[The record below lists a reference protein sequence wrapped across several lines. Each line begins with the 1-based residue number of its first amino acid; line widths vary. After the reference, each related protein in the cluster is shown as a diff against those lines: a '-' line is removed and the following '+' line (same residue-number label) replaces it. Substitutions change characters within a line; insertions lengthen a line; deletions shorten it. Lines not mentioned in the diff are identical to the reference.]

1 MLEIF
6 LSIIDYIFKS
16 AISFADSGFFTVVKF
31 ILAIYV
37 LVLFAD
43 IVLLLFFRGLGKDL
57 RKMLRGADLP
67 PLAKNKFE
75 LQWNKIRDRLK
86 SKNQSQY
93 KAAVLEADSVVDE
106 MLKKI
111 GYSGKDM
118 SERLESANVGQIE
131 NLEELKKSH
140 QVRNR
145 IVYEKNFSLDL
156 DSAKDVIKSY
166 EDFLKF
172 IDIL

>member
-6 LSIIDYIFKS
+6 LSIIDYIFKL
-16 AISFADSGFFTVVKF
+16 AISFSDSGFFMVAKF
-31 ILAIYV
+31 ILAIYI
-37 LVLFAD
+37 LVLFVD

-67 PLAKNKFE
+67 PLVKSKFE

-93 KAAVLEADSVVDE
+93 KAAVLEADSIADE

-111 GYSGKDM
+111 GYLGKDM
-118 SERLESANVGQIE
+118 SERLESANIGQIE

-145 IVYEKNFSLDL
+145 IVYEKDFSLDL
-156 DSAKDVIKSY
+156 DSAKEVIKSY
-166 EDFLKF
+166 EEFLKF